1 MDQDFTFLIDGNLA
15 CGSLGLGLRAVM
27 GGVSAIACAA
37 YSPGIIAGYYVLVLS
52 GHGVV
57 LFKVQG

>member
-1 MDQDFTFLIDGNLA
+1 MNENFAFLVDGDFAGGA
-15 CGSLGLGLRAVM
+15 LGLGLRAVM
-27 GGVSAIACAA
+27 RGVSAVASAT
-37 YSPGIIAGYYVLVLS
+37 YRPSIIARYYVLVLS